1 MSRTTTSAQK
11 TLATMKTTK
20 TRLLENQTEENALAE
35 PLQKTVRENKSL
47 LVKPT
52 NKKLKLRTPLKEM
65 LKSQREEEIAEEEVE
80 LKAKEVNPERTLKA
94 NRKTTTPTT
103 EDKPVVTKT
112 KKVELDTRVN
122 VPVVDNV
129 VVVNADP
136 EVETTITTM
145 MDLVKTTTTKD
156 PPAETTREM
165 KERAT
170 RVMLTTK
177 EVNAD
182 QDNLE
187 NPENL
192 EKEIKLKET
201 EVAVE
206 IVEIVEIVNQENPE
220 SLESQE
226 NPENRE
232 KVKAIVEVKKDAVE
246 DAVDVVVVEAVA
258 EEEEAPVRVAHPAP
272 RIEVTTEHLY
282 SALDET
288 ISFWKALATLR
299 NPCTINNNIS
309 GVLCAPR
316 TLCETPV

>member
-1 MSRTTTSAQK
+1 MNQ
-11 TLATMKTTK
+11 
-20 TRLLENQTEENALAE
+20 LEH
-35 PLQKTVRENKSL
+35 
-47 LVKPT
+47 
-52 NKKLKLRTPLKEM
+52 
-65 LKSQREEEIAEEEVE
+65 
-80 LKAKEVNPERTLKA
+80 

-103 EDKPVVTKT
+103 EDKPVVMKT

-145 MDLVKTTTTKD
+145 MDLVKTTTMRD

-187 NPENL
+187 NPGNL

-206 IVEIVEIVNQENPE
+206 IVNQENPE

-226 NPENRE
+226 NQENKE

-258 EEEEAPVRVAHPAP
+258 EEEEAQVRVAHPAT